1 MKALKAACP
10 FDINTKK
17 LPLSFGYPAMII
29 PYNSGKKVYIRRGNT
44 PNSGVDQHE
53 LILIDKDG
61 NVDGNTPALL
71 PYNDVTKLVVYRIDD
86 EPVTL
91 ENGIFTTRANAA
103 PREYWYYRRNIL
115 TKRSNTTIKN
125 IEHYVTDEGDSG
137 APYSGF
143 IDVQEMNNLLVENC
157 VVTAHKTYW
166 ETSGRSLMGTYDIT
180 GTNANNLYY
189 KNCRQSNFFNENGER
204 IYGVWGIMGSNYC
217 KNITYD
223 SCSLSRLDAHAG
235 VYNATIINSSVAN
248 IRLTGG
254 GKFTLRDS
262 TIYGYGN
269 ALISLREDYGCTWR
283 GDVEISNVIYA
294 NTEPETYVFG
304 AEFYPYHNFGYDA
317 YYPENIIIEGLTLA
331 TPAKLYLFSDVSPEH
346 GYDPDA
352 DTYLADGEVK
362 PNLNKTALPKKIVV
376 KDFPKNAFTFE
387 GSKTPA
393 LSSKLKFN

>member
-1 MKALKAACP
+1 M
-10 FDINTKK
+10 
-17 LPLSFGYPAMII
+17 
-29 PYNSGKKVYIRRGNT
+29 
-44 PNSGVDQHE
+44 
-53 LILIDKDG
+53 
-61 NVDGNTPALL
+61 
-71 PYNDVTKLVVYRIDD
+71 
-86 EPVTL
+86 
-91 ENGIFTTRANAA
+91 
-103 PREYWYYRRNIL
+103 
-115 TKRSNTTIKN
+115 
-125 IEHYVTDEGDSG
+125 
-137 APYSGF
+137 
-143 IDVQEMNNLLVENC
+143 
-157 VVTAHKTYW
+157 
-166 ETSGRSLMGTYDIT
+166 
-180 GTNANNLYY
+180 
-189 KNCRQSNFFNENGER
+189 
-204 IYGVWGIMGSNYC
+204 
-217 KNITYD
+217 
-223 SCSLSRLDAHAG
+223 
-235 VYNATIINSSVAN
+235 
-248 IRLTGG
+248 TGG